1 MFKQLKETINRFGL
15 ETQQKKLA
23 EEMLEFQLA
32 IKELA
37 LSTLK
42 DKTKLRE
49 HVAEEMGDVLNLIEQ
64 IRLHFDI
71 PTEVVNNYRVF
82 KANRQHYREEDEQ
95 R

>member
-32 IKELA
+32 VQELT
-37 LSTLK
+37 LSTTK

-71 PTEVVNNYRVF
+71 PVEVVNARYDVSLSAIDSHRI
-82 KANRQHYREEDEQ
+82 
-95 R
+95 

>member
-1 MFKQLKETINRFGL
+1 
-15 ETQQKKLA
+15 
-23 EEMLEFQLA
+23 MLEFQLA
-32 IKELA
+32 VQELA

>member
-32 IKELA
+32 VQELA

>member
-32 IKELA
+32 VQELT
-37 LSTLK
+37 LSTTK

-71 PTEVVNNYRVF
+71 PVEVVNNYRVF